1 MTQRYRE
8 PKRYQAMF
16 KLSTDWKRTLK
27 RAWSI
32 RFMLLALFFAS
43 AQAILPL
50 FIDDMPRLLFAALTV
65 VAVAGAFW
73 SRLVVQNGF
82 K

>member
-1 MTQRYRE
+1 MTQRYRK

-16 KLSTDWKRTLK
+16 RLSSDWKRTLR
-27 RAWSI
+27 RAWSV
-32 RFMLLALFFAS
+32 RFLALALFFS
-43 AQAILPL
+43 AAEITLPL
-50 FIDDMPRLLFAALTV
+50 FIDDIPRLLFAALTV

-73 SRLVVQNGF
+73 SRLVVQNGL

>member
-1 MTQRYRE
+1 MRRRYQK
-8 PKRYQAMF
+8 PKRFAALF
-16 KLSTDWKRTLK
+16 KLSTDWRRTLK

-32 RFMLLALFFAS
+32 RFILLALFFSVAEVV
-43 AQAILPL
+43 LPI
-50 FIDDMPRLLFAALTV
+50 FIDDMPRLLFASLTI

-73 SRLVVQNGF
+73 SRLVVQNGL